1 MDPKLVTL
9 DVDDQDESA
18 LVDVTRGSEVLRPRA
33 VLIHADEPYR
43 RCGPASRMLQIS
55 RWSWAHDHLATTNRK
70 HRTFVIM
77 HLPEPVPRFPM
88 ITTAGPRGVLV
99 ERLPLVAIGIEH
111 DRGASI
117 GEGPDEPSVHR
128 QRLLRSSWRP
138 S

>member
-43 RCGPASRMLQIS
+43 R
-55 RWSWAHDHLATTNRK
+55 WSWAHDHLATTNRK

-77 HLPEPVPRFPM
+77 HLPGPVPRFPM
-88 ITTAGPRGVLV
+88 NTTAGPRGVLA